1 MMGVSHVTSGAVAGL
16 ALLPVAPVE
25 GLPGRVAWVMLWAGA
40 TLLPDLDSVG
50 ASAARMWGP
59 ISRGIAFGVS
69 RVAGGHRCGTHDVVL
84 SPLLFGALAA
94 VAVLVPAAA
103 VVVLAV
109 AFGLMIHGLHVTRLW
124 RTGPVINLVL
134 SWGGALVALSSG
146 WVSVG
151 WWLPIAVAG
160 GVVVAI
166 LGDAL
171 THEKVPVPV
180 VWLGD
185 RSWRMGLG
193 LFRTGSSAETLIV
206 TPALTLVAVVL
217 AARAVGLV

>member
-1 MMGVSHVTSGAVAGL
+1 MGISHVTSGAVAGL
-16 ALLPVAPVE
+16 AFLPVAPVE
-25 GLPGRVAWVMLWAGA
+25 GLAGQAAWVMLWGGA

-59 ISRGIAFGVS
+59 VSRAIAVVVS
-69 RVAGGHRCGTHDVVL
+69 RVAGGHRCGTHDIVL
-84 SPLLFGALAA
+84 SPVLFGALAA
-94 VAVLVPAAA
+94 VAVLVPPAATI
-103 VVVLAV
+103 VLAV
-109 AFGLMIHGLHVTRLW
+109 AFGLMIHGLQVTRLW

-134 SWGGALVALSSG
+134 SWGGASLALSSG

-151 WWLPIAVAG
+151 WWLPVAVAG

-171 THEKVPVPV
+171 THEKVPVPLL
-180 VWLGD
+180 WLTN

-193 LFRTGSSAETLIV
+193 LFRTGSGVETMLI
-206 TPALTLVAVVL
+206 TPALTLAAVVL
-217 AARAVGLV
+217 GARAVGLV